1 MKVNQNNII
10 SLFKEKLDTVVND
23 TIHCGS
29 LNVKNPGAKGK
40 FVDNLFYYSGQDNI
54 NHSSSDWPFLE
65 IKDVGNPKMINL
77 AKYTDTSKDTSIALI
92 NKIKWNLVLTFSEI
106 ENGILVFKKVI
117 KLSELNI
124 EEFKKYIKPRT
135 RVTSKFKVVTQ
146 WWSSYDNLKQL
157 YKKEEVIYDIS

>member
-1 MKVNQNNII
+1 MNKHYR
-10 SLFKEKLDTVVND
+10 LTVHLKDVQK
-23 TIHCGS
+23 TEVTSGR
-29 LNVKNPGAKGK
+29 VKNAKGK

-92 NKIKWNLVLTFSEI
+92 DKIKWNLVLTFSEI

-124 EEFKKYIKPRT
+124 
-135 RVTSKFKVVTQ
+135 
-146 WWSSYDNLKQL
+146 
-157 YKKEEVIYDIS
+157 